1 MAEEAEEEPR
11 AMIDEA
17 EQKMALDMSDY
28 TKRIVTS
35 HNALREKAILL
46 EHGLDDR
53 IIEVIKLL
61 YLINACQKFPDASIQ
76 GVFFL
81 VAEGKYMLDFVGEK
95 PLCAQ
100 VPAELYTQLKEDCAA
115 KLSAADD
122 DEKVIDMNWARSFMR
137 R

>member
-1 MAEEAEEEPR
+1 
-11 AMIDEA
+11 
-17 EQKMALDMSDY
+17 
-28 TKRIVTS
+28 
-35 HNALREKAILL
+35 
-46 EHGLDDR
+46 
-53 IIEVIKLL
+53 
-61 YLINACQKFPDASIQ
+61 
-76 GVFFL
+76 
-81 VAEGKYMLDFVGEK
+81 MLDFVGEK